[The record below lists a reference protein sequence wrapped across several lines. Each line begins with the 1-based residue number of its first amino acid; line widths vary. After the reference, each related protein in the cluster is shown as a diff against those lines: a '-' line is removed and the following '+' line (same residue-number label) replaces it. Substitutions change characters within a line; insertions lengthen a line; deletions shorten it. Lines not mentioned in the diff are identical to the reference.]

1 MVLVIELTFLVAG
14 LIILGFA
21 STRLVRVINTLS
33 AYARF
38 PKFFLSF
45 VVLGFGTSLP
55 DVFIAAFASSRN
67 ELPLVL
73 GSIIG
78 SNTLILTLI
87 LGVIVVAKGEFRVR
101 EKTVLENFGWIF
113 FVLMIPFFLLIDGRL
128 TFFEGVILVIVYLMY
143 VYNVTEQEAFFR
155 GKGIQTELVLGDES
169 PYRPKFY
176 KTSIAKEI
184 LKAAALLAVVLL
196 SAEFAVSNGITL
208 SDRLGV
214 PKMFIGFSV
223 IALGVTL
230 PELALNLSALR
241 AKEEEVIWGD
251 IIGSFITELTLVLGV
266 AALFTAPFEGTF
278 SFSQTIVGYAF
289 MAISFIAVFFFAFS
303 KKNLTKNQG
312 IALILLY
319 LIFLSLQLDLLV
331 FGGIRFIS

>member
-1 MVLVIELTFLVAG
+1 MVFVTELTLLVVFLLV
-14 LIILGFA
+14 LGYA
-21 STRLVRVINTLS
+21 STQLVRVLNTLS

-55 DVFIAAFASSRN
+55 DIFIAAFASSRN

-78 SNTLILTLI
+78 SNTLVLTLI
-87 LGVIVVAKGEFRVR
+87 LGIVVIAKGEFHVR

-128 TFFEGVILVIVYLMY
+128 TFFEGLILVVVYLMY
-143 VYNVTEQEAFFR
+143 VYNVTEQEAFFKNR
-155 GKGIQTELVLGDES
+155 GVQTELALGDV
-169 PYRPKFY
+169 PYRSRFY
-176 KTSIAKEI
+176 KPSLAKEI
-184 LKAAALLAVVLL
+184 AKAIALLAVVLL
-196 SAEFAVSNGITL
+196 SANYAVSNGISL
-208 SDRLGV
+208 SERLGL

-241 AKEEEVIWGD
+241 AREEEVIWGD

-266 AALFTAPFEGTF
+266 AALFASGFDASF
-278 SFSQTIVGYAF
+278 SFSQTMVGYAF

-303 KKNLTKNQG
+303 KKLLTKNQG

-319 LIFLSLQLDLLV
+319 LIFLSLQIDLLV
-331 FGGIRFIS
+331 FGGIRVIS